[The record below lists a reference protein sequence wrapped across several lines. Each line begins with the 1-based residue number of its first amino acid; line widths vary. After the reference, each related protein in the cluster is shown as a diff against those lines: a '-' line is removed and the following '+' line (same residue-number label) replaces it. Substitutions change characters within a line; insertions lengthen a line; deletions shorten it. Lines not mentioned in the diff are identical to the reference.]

1 LGARCG
7 SMVVERKEPATHGRH
22 SRSRVLAEPGAESAP
37 VAERPTRASRH
48 TAISSAGSAGSPS
61 ALPEGLPALAV
72 GTGLHVLAAIVDD
85 DVAAACDHE
94 VVTTGIGRRCG
105 MPAARTGDVGRAACG
120 SPRSA
125 PGGRRTAIDPVGS
138 A

>member
-1 LGARCG
+1 MGFRLFPSFHPRHHLRRTVRLGPLRTRRRGGRQLRARCG
-7 SMVVERKEPATHGRH
+7 SLVVERNEPATHARH

-48 TAISSAGSAGSPS
+48 TAIASAGSAGSPS

-85 DVAAACDHE
+85 DVAAAC
-94 VVTTGIGRRCG
+94 G
-105 MPAARTGDVGRAACG
+105 
-120 SPRSA
+120 
-125 PGGRRTAIDPVGS
+125 
-138 A
+138 